1 MALRKGWFD
10 LFYPILAQRRGWQ
23 LQILY
28 TGIGCKRVSG
38 FIEMLRLAARN
49 GFKLHELLCL
59 LSVKSLYKFKYK
71 R

>member
-1 MALRKGWFD
+1 MAITD
-10 LFYPILAQRRGWQ
+10 
-23 LQILY
+23 LY

-59 LSVKSLYKFKYK
+59 LSVKSLYNFKYK